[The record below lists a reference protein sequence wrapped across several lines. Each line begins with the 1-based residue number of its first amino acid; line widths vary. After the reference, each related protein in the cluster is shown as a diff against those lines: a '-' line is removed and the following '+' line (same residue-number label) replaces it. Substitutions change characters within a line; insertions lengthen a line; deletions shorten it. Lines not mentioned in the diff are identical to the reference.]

1 MHRHD
6 PTVLADEERGRM
18 TIRVLLADDHEIVR
32 QGLRGLLERED
43 DIEVVAEVADGFEAV
58 KLAGEITPHVV
69 VMDISMAGMN
79 GIEATRRIAA
89 EVPQT
94 RILCLSMHANEEFL
108 WAALEAGA
116 AGYMLKEGS
125 SKELVEGIRTVM
137 RGQKYLSPALT
148 GTDMKGYTSQ
158 APSGLTS
165 KLAQLTARE
174 REVLQ
179 LLAEGHSTKQVALR
193 LQLSPKTIASHREH
207 MLQKLD
213 LDSIAGLTKNAIRH
227 GLTTSD
233 RMPRD

>member
-1 MHRHD
+1 
-6 PTVLADEERGRM
+6 M

-32 QGLRGLLERED
+32 QGLRSLLERED

-69 VMDISMAGMN
+69 VMDLSMAGMN

-94 RILCLSMHANEEFL
+94 RVLCLSMHADEEYL

-116 AGYMLKEGS
+116 AGYVLKES
-125 SKELVEGIRTVM
+125 SSSELVEGIRTVL

-148 GTDMKGYTSQ
+148 GTVMKGYTAQ
-158 APSGLTS
+158 TPSGLTS

-179 LLAEGHSTKQVALR
+179 LLAEGHSTKQIALR
-193 LQLSPKTIASHREH
+193 LQLSPKTVASHREH
-207 MLQKLD
+207 LMQKLD
-213 LDSIAGLTKNAIRH
+213 LESIAGLTKYAIRH
-227 GLTTSD
+227 GLTTSQRAPPD
-233 RMPRD
+233 